1 MGRFYFFKKIILA
14 GFISS
19 KKFVLAALVQ
29 LQLYIFCVSAPAAVS
44 RRLSLDTQRAEK
56 AGRQKEQPANRR
68 RRSSIEVGTLTTG
81 HLGSMIGRMGAKQH
95 SPPKYTPKINEKCCT
110 CSPYRI
116 FWVTRHSP
124 FNETGVST

>member
-1 MGRFYFFKKIILA
+1 MNYRYYLFLKYGQILFLQKNYFSRFYFF
-14 GFISS
+14 

-95 SPPKYTPKINEKCCT
+95 SPPKYTPKSKNQ
-110 CSPYRI
+110 
-116 FWVTRHSP
+116 
-124 FNETGVST
+124 